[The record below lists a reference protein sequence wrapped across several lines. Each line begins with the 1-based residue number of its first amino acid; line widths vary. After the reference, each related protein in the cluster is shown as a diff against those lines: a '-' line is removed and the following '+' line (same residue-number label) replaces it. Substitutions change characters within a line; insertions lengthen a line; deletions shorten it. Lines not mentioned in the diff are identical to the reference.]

1 MVETRQS
8 IHRDPEVTYIIRNVR
23 GLSILTITTKTDELK
38 VETYKFQRREY
49 AVDFADRH
57 RRGEIA
63 HANH

>member
-1 MVETRQS
+1 MVETQQS
-8 IHRDPEVTYIIRNVR
+8 IHREAEVTYIIRNVR
-23 GLSILTITTKTDELK
+23 GLSVLTITTKSDELR

-63 HANH
+63 YGNH

>member
-1 MVETRQS
+1 MIETQQS

-23 GLSILTITTKTDELK
+23 GLSVLTITTKSDELK

-63 HANH
+63 YANH